1 MGQISCPEKSVRNYH
16 YSLCNSPKHSSSHLT
31 CTLFARSFHNCILSK
46 VTLGNDKNS
55 CHMGFQITA
64 RLLGVYIKQPN
75 VPSFIQVMVSFL
87 INVTD
92 NVYEKTLRLTD

>member
-1 MGQISCPEKSVRNYH
+1 
-16 YSLCNSPKHSSSHLT
+16 
-31 CTLFARSFHNCILSK
+31 
-46 VTLGNDKNS
+46 
-55 CHMGFQITA
+55 MGFQITA